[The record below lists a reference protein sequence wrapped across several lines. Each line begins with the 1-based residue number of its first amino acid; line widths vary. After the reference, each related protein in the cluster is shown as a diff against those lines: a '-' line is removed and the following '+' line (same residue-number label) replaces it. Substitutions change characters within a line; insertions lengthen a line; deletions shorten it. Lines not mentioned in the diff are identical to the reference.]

1 MNEMY
6 TEFLSGLPGELR
18 EQVEAAGTQDE
29 ALAILREHEIPLP
42 DEALE
47 AVSGGMVWEMKTS
60 I

>member
-1 MNEMY
+1 MHKQ
-6 TEFLSGLPGELR
+6 SR
-18 EQVEAAGTQDE
+18 AA
-29 ALAILREHEIPLP
+29 LWAILREHEIPLP